1 MKTRGD
7 RLHKAPVAVIRV
19 PSSAAVELSLP
30 RWAYVPGQIVAV
42 VVVQRQLGED
52 RHCRP
57 KMKQNAHFHVLGW
70 TCAKTCIIVHDI
82 DRRSSRVAHGR

>member
-7 RLHKAPVAVIRV
+7 RLHKAPVAAIRV
-19 PSSAAVELSLP
+19 PCSAAVHLSLP

-42 VVVQRQLGED
+42 VVVQGQLGED

-57 KMKQNAHFHVLGW
+57 KMKQNAHYNHDKATRSMYTADRPGQSRGWRARTVL
-70 TCAKTCIIVHDI
+70 
-82 DRRSSRVAHGR
+82 